1 MTLTVMEAPY
11 PSVDCTFWW
20 QSRVDTE
27 CLIRI
32 LDAVSKGH
40 VVAVVEQHC
49 ILPHVHRYPDQ
60 CARLIN
66 LDCSSDLGGL
76 EDICVD
82 GYPGG
87 DFRRLEFSPESWVDY
102 VDVRNKKTFVWGHP
116 RVKCP
121 TDDYCC
127 VDYDNLG
134 RDIPFPLIPQRTGS
148 PWQQPYNYRTQ
159 LPITAS
165 TLGAYALLALPSR
178 RAGPMLTRQHRSSAS
193 SAHTKCRLWI
203 ACVRTLHCTYSQ
215 ILARIWPEHF
225 LRLIGTAPPPK
236 HHGTNIGGLMKGRY
250 LSIDPD
256 VYFRRTV
263 DIEFVNRVLQSPPTT
278 LRPPSTTTFCRT
290 ASDMQASVYIWST
303 PMPILIWVEPSL
315 STIRRTPSRAGHSNC
330 ILALGVIVLVSTI
343 HMNVPPAFP
352 DAECGEK
359 NQCDAFSSYKPFEAI
374 DRLRWA
380 KLQDY
385 KVEGPHYGIDLR
397 KVRAAS
403 IVLSTDVSGP
413 DAFDSFVSLVGGHE
427 IELFDLLRENL
438 TVDKLKR
445 GKVDYRKR
453 QPRASY
459 ATFIAGEDLAKEVVG
474 KRLSL
479 LPWESRHY

>member
-1 MTLTVMEAPY
+1 
-11 PSVDCTFWW
+11 
-20 QSRVDTE
+20 
-27 CLIRI
+27 
-32 LDAVSKGH
+32 
-40 VVAVVEQHC
+40 
-49 ILPHVHRYPDQ
+49 
-60 CARLIN
+60 
-66 LDCSSDLGGL
+66 
-76 EDICVD
+76 
-82 GYPGG
+82 
-87 DFRRLEFSPESWVDY
+87 
-102 VDVRNKKTFVWGHP
+102 
-116 RVKCP
+116 
-121 TDDYCC
+121 
-127 VDYDNLG
+127 
-134 RDIPFPLIPQRTGS
+134 
-148 PWQQPYNYRTQ
+148 
-159 LPITAS
+159 
-165 TLGAYALLALPSR
+165 
-178 RAGPMLTRQHRSSAS
+178 
-193 SAHTKCRLWI
+193 
-203 ACVRTLHCTYSQ
+203 
-215 ILARIWPEHF
+215 
-225 LRLIGTAPPPK
+225 
-236 HHGTNIGGLMKGRY
+236 MKGRY

-385 KVEGPHYGIDLR
+385 KAEGPHYGIDLR

-474 KRLSL
+474 KRFSL